1 MERREYWYWLCT
13 IPGTGSVTINRL
25 LEQFGDVET
34 LFHIDEKYLTEK
46 TVFIKQCKKKFFGE
60 QESGYGCQSFL
71 QNWIRGIFT
80 LYI

>member
-46 TVFIKQCKKKFFGE
+46 LFSSNLSLIHIYP
-60 QESGYGCQSFL
+60 GYGIQS
-71 QNWIRGIFT
+71 N
-80 LYI
+80 LYERSAHAENKQGAYCC